1 MVQYHRRRKEGKDV
15 YGFTFKLLTTSDGVK
30 MGKTLK
36 GAVFLDPKR
45 TSPYEFFQYWRNI
58 EDVKVEECL
67 GLLTFLPMDEVRRL
81 GAYKDEK
88 INEAKEVLAYE
99 ITKIVHGKE
108 EADKALEA
116 ARAVFAGGG
125 KSANMPSSEVKRAD
139 LQSGLELMGVLVD
152 TKLCTNRSDARR
164 MIEQGGVSV
173 NDNKVSDIKAILTVD
188 DLDADGE
195 IVIKKGKKSYHR
207 LTCVD

>member
-1 MVQYHRRRKEGKDV
+1 
-15 YGFTFKLLTTSDGVK
+15 
-30 MGKTLK
+30 
-36 GAVFLDPKR
+36 
-45 TSPYEFFQYWRNI
+45 
-58 EDVKVEECL
+58 
-67 GLLTFLPMDEVRRL
+67 
-81 GAYKDEK
+81 
-88 INEAKEVLAYE
+88 
-99 ITKIVHGKE
+99 
-108 EADKALEA
+108 
-116 ARAVFAGGG
+116 
-125 KSANMPSSEVKRAD
+125 MPSSEVKRAD